1 MAGFMGRLPT
11 KSYFGVRFRFGLW
24 TVSWIIRMVTL
35 FRLLFGVAGFGGIL
49 LYRFSVV
56 CEYRFTVGDAAA
68 PARKS
73 AELFLYGSRS
83 VVHRRPDVGKL
94 GVRGRYQLDSRSR
107 GDNLR
112 IGGCRSAVTFPL
124 GRNGV
129 SRTELIKAL
138 RRLRTNLLAPRS
150 NPEYPDQHFPC

>member
-1 MAGFMGRLPT
+1 
-11 KSYFGVRFRFGLW
+11 
-24 TVSWIIRMVTL
+24 MVTL

-49 LYRFSVV
+49 LYRFSVL

-83 VVHRRPDVGKL
+83 VVHRRTDVGKL

-107 GDNLR
+107 RDNLR
-112 IGGCRSAVTFPL
+112 IGGRRSAVTFPL

-129 SRTELIKAL
+129 FRAELIKAF
-138 RRLRTNLLAPRS
+138 RQLRTSFLLLVLIRNILIGIFHAEIRIV
-150 NPEYPDQHFPC
+150 F